1 MDRSIS
7 QLPTFVARYRTVP
20 ASRMRGIF
28 ASPEPL
34 YVDARISGHVPR
46 IVHASGACRRKNRRV
61 MARVARRTLLSVV
74 LFGTLLFGEIETRA
88 AGNLWV
94 YRSCTDWVQYHSL
107 DPVQDQTPT
116 PVARLARC
124 SPERMRMAC
133 RLAVAGAPIQGLK
146 LCPDELCPTIGR
158 ALRGLG
164 VAAMP
169 RGQLLTVY
177 RLCPQQW

>member
-1 MDRSIS
+1 MGRSIS
-7 QLPTFVARYRTVP
+7 QLPTFVARYKALP
-20 ASRMRGIF
+20 AGTRHL
-28 ASPEPL
+28 ASQEPRL
-34 YVDARISGHVPR
+34 HRHQVIGTCPR
-46 IVHASGACRRKNRRV
+46 IVYASGECPRKSRRV
-61 MARVARRTLLSVV
+61 MPRAARRTLLCTM
-74 LFGTLLFGEIETRA
+74 LFGILLFGEIEAQA

-94 YRSCTDWVQYHSL
+94 YRSCANWVQFHSFET
-107 DPVQDQTPT
+107 DQDQMSTPG
-116 PVARLARC
+116 ARLGRC
-124 SPERMRMAC
+124 SRERMRMAC
-133 RLAVAGAPIQGLK
+133 RLAVAGAPVQGLK